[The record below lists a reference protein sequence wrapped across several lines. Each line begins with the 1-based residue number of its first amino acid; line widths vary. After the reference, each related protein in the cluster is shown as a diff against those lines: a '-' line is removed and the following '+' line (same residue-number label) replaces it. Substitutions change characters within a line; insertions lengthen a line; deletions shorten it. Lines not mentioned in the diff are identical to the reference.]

1 VWDYTDKVKE
11 HFINP
16 RNVGEIEDAD
26 GVGEVGS
33 IACGDAL
40 KLTIKVKDGRIVD
53 ARFKTFGCGSAIASA
68 SALTEMIK
76 GMTIEEAKKI
86 TNRDIVDYLGGL
98 PRQKMHCSVMGAEAL
113 QAAIADY
120 LGEKAEAASDE
131 GEVVCVCFGVTD
143 KEIEKVVRQNRLKEV
158 EDVTNYTKAGGACG
172 SCIPQIEAILNR
184 IWSEETPPPSKPKR
198 PRTFLEKVKL
208 VERVLEEEIRPVL
221 AGDGGDIELVD
232 IEGDVVKVKLLRN
245 CASCPVSTFTLNDF
259 VGEKLREFVD
269 ENIRVVEVD
278 S

>member
-1 VWDYTDKVKE
+1 MWDYTDKVKE

-76 GMTIEEAKKI
+76 GMTVEEAKKI
-86 TNRDIVDYLGGL
+86 TNQDIVDYLGGL

-120 LGEKAEAASDE
+120 LGEKVEAASDE

-184 IWSEETPPPSKPKR
+184 IWSEEAPPPRKPQR

-208 VERVLEEEIRPVL
+208 VERVIEEEIRPVL